1 MAGMRNARFRH
12 IEANRIAGSLGAEIA
27 GVDLGQDIGDEAMA
41 EIRAALHDNL
51 VIFFRDQE
59 LTPERQLAFARR
71 WGEIHLHPF
80 IEGLADHPEII
91 EIRKAETDKRNFG
104 GTWHSDQMF
113 APQPAMGTML
123 YARQVPEA
131 GGDTM
136 FTNQYLAYE
145 TLSDGMRRMLD
156 PLRAVSVGE
165 GGKKYGGKSRR
176 EFYADRL
183 TTVKVRDTG
192 DLQTTSAHPLV
203 RTHPETGRKRALH
216 RQPRAIFRGHDGG
229 GEPAAD
235 RLPHAPLDAAGVHLP
250 FCVADRLAGVL
261 GQSLHPAFRDQRL
274 SRRNSPHAP
283 DHHSRRHA
291 VSEVARDGIR
301 HLPRVPV
308 AAGPA
313 RRGRVRRGIRS
324 GRRGGAGRARR
335 DMARRAAF
343 RSRLVR
349 CCRRRSV
356 SPAPSPRARGG

>member
-1 MAGMRNARFRH
+1 MDGMRNTRFRH
-12 IEANRIAGSLGAEIA
+12 IEAHRIAGALGAEIT
-27 GVDLGQDIGDEAMA
+27 GVDLARDIDDAMMD
-41 EIRAALHDNL
+41 EIRAALHENL
-51 VIFFRDQE
+51 VIFFRDQR
-59 LTPERQLAFARR
+59 LTPDRQLAFARR

-80 IEGLADHPEII
+80 IEGLPAHPEII

-145 TLSDGMRRMLD
+145 SLSDGMRQMLE

-203 RTHPETGRKRALH
+203 RTHPETGRKSLYIGSH
-216 RQPRAIFRGHDGG
+216 VQYFEGMTEEESQP
-229 GEPAAD
+229 
-235 RLPHAPLDAAGVHLP
+235 LLDFLT
-250 FCVADRLAGVL
+250 R
-261 GQSLHPAFRDQRL
+261 
-274 SRRNSPHAP
+274 
-283 DHHSRRHA
+283 HSMRPEFTCRFA
-291 VSEVARDGIR
+291 W
-301 HLPRVPV
+301 
-308 AAGPA
+308 
-313 RRGRVRRGIRS
+313 RS
-324 GRRGGAGRARR
+324 GSLAFWDNRCTQHFAINDYPAGTRLMHRITIRG
-335 DMARRAAF
+335 DTP
-343 RSRLVR
+343 V
-349 CCRRRSV
+349 
-356 SPAPSPRARGG
+356 

>member
-1 MAGMRNARFRH
+1 MDGIRNTRFRH
-12 IEANRIAGSLGAEIA
+12 IEANRIAGALGAEIA
-27 GVDLGQDIGDEAMA
+27 GVDLARDIGDEVMD
-41 EIRAALHDNL
+41 EIRAALHENL
-51 VIFFRDQE
+51 VIFFRDQA

-80 IEGLADHPEII
+80 VEGLPEHPEIL

-113 APQPAMGTML
+113 APQPALGTML
-123 YARQVPEA
+123 YARRVPEA

-203 RTHPETGRKRALH
+203 RTHPETGRKSLYIGSHVQYFAGMTEEESQPLLDFLTRHSTRPEFTCRFVWRTGSLAFWDNRCTQHFAINDYPAGTRLMH
-216 RQPRAIFRGHDGG
+216 RITIRGDT
-229 GEPAAD
+229 
-235 RLPHAPLDAAGVHLP
+235 
-250 FCVADRLAGVL
+250 
-261 GQSLHPAFRDQRL
+261 
-274 SRRNSPHAP
+274 
-283 DHHSRRHA
+283 
-291 VSEVARDGIR
+291 
-301 HLPRVPV
+301 PV
-308 AAGPA
+308 
-313 RRGRVRRGIRS
+313 
-324 GRRGGAGRARR
+324 
-335 DMARRAAF
+335 
-343 RSRLVR
+343 
-349 CCRRRSV
+349 
-356 SPAPSPRARGG
+356 